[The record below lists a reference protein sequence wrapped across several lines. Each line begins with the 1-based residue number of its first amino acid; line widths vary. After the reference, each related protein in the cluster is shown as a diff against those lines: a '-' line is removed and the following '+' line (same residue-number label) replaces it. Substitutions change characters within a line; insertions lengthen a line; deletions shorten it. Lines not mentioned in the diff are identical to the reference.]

1 MDLFLKNQKN
11 GISIY
16 GKVLITDKNLFEKE
30 FNKRFRNKCL
40 AVSPV
45 KNGNDFVI
53 SNEKISKALL
63 VRTEYPFD
71 DKEEEYLRY
80 SALFYEAEAVLF
92 FRFAIS
98 DSVYPPD
105 IIVFIYENQV
115 LKRTDFLIFKAATL
129 KECLGKVPVKPD
141 KSSYYKLLL
150 WIFPGDFVLVANN
163 ISGEGE
169 WYLLGGLQSKNDP
182 VSCLAKESE
191 RDLSSYFNRWDVF

>member
-16 GKVLITDKNLFEKE
+16 GKELMTDKNLFEKE
-30 FNKRFRNKCL
+30 FNKRFRNMGL

-45 KNGNDFVI
+45 KNGKDFVI
-53 SNEKISKALL
+53 SNNEGSKALL

-71 DKEEEYLRY
+71 DKEQEYLRY
-80 SALFYEAEAVLF
+80 PAPFYHAEAVLF
-92 FRFAIS
+92 FRFTMS

-105 IIVFIYENQV
+105 IIIFIYENQV
-115 LKRTDFLIFKAATL
+115 LKRTDFLIFKAAAL
-129 KECLGKVPVKPD
+129 KECLGKIPVKPD
-141 KSSYYKLLL
+141 KSGYYNLLL
-150 WIFPGDFVLVANN
+150 WIFPGDFVFVANN

-182 VSCLAKESE
+182 DSCLAKETE
-191 RDLSSYFNRWDVF
+191 RDLSQYLNRWDVF

>member
-1 MDLFLKNQKN
+1 MRKNPF
-11 GISIY
+11 
-16 GKVLITDKNLFEKE
+16 ITE
-30 FNKRFRNKCL
+30 FNKKFRNTGL

-45 KNGNDFVI
+45 KNGKDFVI
-53 SNEKISKALL
+53 SNNEASKVLL

-71 DKEEEYLRY
+71 DKEKEYLRY
-80 SALFYEAEAVLF
+80 PAPFYKAEAVLF
-92 FRFAIS
+92 FRFAVNN
-98 DSVYPPD
+98 SVYPPD

-141 KSSYYKLLL
+141 KSGYYNLLL
-150 WIFPGDFVLVANN
+150 WIFPGDFVFVANN

-182 VSCLAKESE
+182 VDCMAKESE
-191 RDLSSYFNRWDVF
+191 RDLSGYLNRWEVF